1 MPRELK
7 ETMDKQ
13 PKEVR
18 TWYMNKNEI
27 ISKGIRKIVKRNQIE
42 ISELNKTISE
52 MENSLEEF
60 GNRFEQAE

>member
-1 MPRELK
+1 MPKELK

-18 TWYMNKNEI
+18 TWYMNKMRL
-27 ISKGIRKIVKRNQIE
+27 SVKGIKKIVKRNQIE
-42 ISELNKTISE
+42 ILEMNNTISE

-60 GNRFEQAE
+60 NNRFEQAK

>member
-1 MPRELK
+1 MVYE
-7 ETMDKQ
+7 Q
-13 PKEVR
+13 
-18 TWYMNKNEI
+18 NEI

-42 ISELNKTISE
+42 ILELNKTISE